1 MIPQIVV
8 LLDLGMLV
16 FLISCWRRLAGERNA
31 RRAVILYGSVIA
43 LNALCLSWW

>member
-1 MIPQIVV
+1 MIRTGLV

-16 FLISCWRRLAGERNA
+16 FLISCWRRLAGETNA

-43 LNALCLSWW
+43 ANCLGLWAW